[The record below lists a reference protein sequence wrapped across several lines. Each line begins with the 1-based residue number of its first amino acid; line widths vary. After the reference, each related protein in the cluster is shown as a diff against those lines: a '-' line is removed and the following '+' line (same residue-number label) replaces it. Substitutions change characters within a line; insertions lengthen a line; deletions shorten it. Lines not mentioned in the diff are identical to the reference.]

1 MTISWNK
8 VYELCKHVATLE
20 CSSIEELLRQLYIKQ
35 RMSTKQI
42 ANLTK
47 GEASSASIRWK
58 LRKLHIPVR
67 SRGGPNRPR
76 VVIDINDYASMTYR
90 ELMDKYKVSR
100 SSVAKATRS
109 FRSKI
114 KKKVGRPR
122 ERFRARASDGSAQ
135 E

>member
-20 CSSIEELLRQLYIKQ
+20 CSSIEELLRQLYVKQ

-47 GEASSASIRWK
+47 GEASSTSIRWK
-58 LRKLHIPVR
+58 LRKLRIPVR
-67 SRGGPNRPR
+67 SRGGLNRPR

-100 SSVAKATRS
+100 SSVARATRP

-114 KKKVGRPR
+114 KKKVGRPK